1 MLYADYNG
9 SAPLLSEVKE
19 FLKMRLESDLF
30 ANPNALHSMGQKLG
44 KGMEKSR
51 AIIADAVG
59 AHPDQI
65 IFTSGSSESCSTVIH
80 SVLEYSD
87 KKIVITSPLEHP
99 SVGKALN
106 WYAERR
112 GIKVLKTKIDRNG
125 VVDVADLKEL
135 LEKNKGQVALV
146 TIMSSQNETGVI
158 EPNEEIAALC
168 REHHVPYFPD
178 TTQFIGKTEFHFEK
192 SGADYAVCSG
202 HKLGAL
208 SGTGF
213 IVAKDPTLIHPLVFG
228 STQEKGL
235 RGGTQHYL
243 GIETLA
249 IAFAYFKENSPKL
262 KDLEIARDW
271 FEKEIKKACPKVV
284 IIGEG
289 ARRLPGTSLIGY
301 PGLHGQAIQI
311 ELESNDVFV
320 TTSAACVDNQP
331 ETSKVLKEMGV
342 TDEVGR
348 SVIRISLSTS
358 HGQKNFELLL
368 PALKNAYN
376 KLSRITSY

>member
-1 MLYADYNG
+1 
-9 SAPLLSEVKE
+9 
-19 FLKMRLESDLF
+19 
-30 ANPNALHSMGQKLG
+30 MGQKLF

-65 IFTSGSSESCSTVIH
+65 IFTSGSSESVSTVLH

-106 WYAERR
+106 WYEERR
-112 GIKVLKTKIDRNG
+112 GIRVLKTKIDRNG
-125 VVDVADLKEL
+125 VVDVAHLKEL
-135 LEKNKGQVALV
+135 LEKNKGNVSLV

-158 EPNEEIAALC
+158 EPNEEIASLC
-168 REHHVPYFPD
+168 REHQVPYFPD

-213 IVAKDPTLIHPLVFG
+213 IIAKDPTLIRPLIFG

-249 IAFAYFKENSPKL
+249 IAFQHFKENVPKL
-262 KDLEIARDW
+262 KELESSRTW
-271 FEKEIKKACPKVV
+271 FEEEVKKAFPKAV

-289 ARRLPGTSLIGY
+289 VKRLPGATLIGY

-331 ETSKVLKEMGV
+331 ETSKVLKAMGV
-342 TDEVGR
+342 TDEIGR

-368 PALKNAYN
+368 NALKNAYN